1 MRFPL
6 SSTALSSSH
15 TLSHVPVSLFC
26 SEVEGV
32 DTASPR
38 ARDRVR
44 AGERGGSRS
53 RSASA
58 AAVAAA
64 AAAAAAAADDDD
76 DDTGGIDDVDGG
88 LEATGVVS
96 AESAAPEDCDEAG
109 GTGERSYLS
118 DLAALSLGD
127 KNALD
132 DT

>member
-1 MRFPL
+1 M
-6 SSTALSSSH
+6 
-15 TLSHVPVSLFC
+15 PVSLFC

-64 AAAAAAAADDDD
+64 AAAAADDDD
-76 DDTGGIDDVDGG
+76 DDAGGIDDVDGG
-88 LEATGVVS
+88 QEATVVGS
-96 AESAAPEDCDEAG
+96 ADSAAALKKAEDCDEAG
-109 GTGERSYLS
+109 GTGERSCLRVSS

-127 KNALD
+127 RNALE

>member
-1 MRFPL
+1 M
-6 SSTALSSSH
+6 
-15 TLSHVPVSLFC
+15 PVSLFC

-64 AAAAAAAADDDD
+64 AAAAADDDD
-76 DDTGGIDDVDGG
+76 DDAGGIDDVDGG
-88 LEATGVVS
+88 LEATVVGS
-96 AESAAPEDCDEAG
+96 ADSAAGAQDCDEAG
-109 GTGERSYLS
+109 GTGERSRLRVSS
-118 DLAALSLGD
+118 DLSALSLGD
-127 KNALD
+127 RHALD

>member
-1 MRFPL
+1 M
-6 SSTALSSSH
+6 
-15 TLSHVPVSLFC
+15 PVSLFC

-38 ARDRVR
+38 ARDRAR

-64 AAAAAAAADDDD
+64 AAAAAAADDDD
-76 DDTGGIDDVDGG
+76 DDAGGIEDVDGG
-88 LEATGVVS
+88 LEATGVGS
-96 AESAAPEDCDEAG
+96 AESAEAEDCVEAG
-109 GTGERSYLS
+109 GTGERSCLRVSS
-118 DLAALSLGD
+118 DLSALSLGD
-127 KNALD
+127 RNALD

>member
-1 MRFPL
+1 M
-6 SSTALSSSH
+6 
-15 TLSHVPVSLFC
+15 PVSLFC

-64 AAAAAAAADDDD
+64 AAAADDDD
-76 DDTGGIDDVDGG
+76 DDAGGIDDVDGG
-88 LEATGVVS
+88 LEATGVGS
-96 AESAAPEDCDEAG
+96 ADSAAAAESEDCDEAG
-109 GTGERSYLS
+109 GTGKRSCLRVSS

-127 KNALD
+127 RNALD